1 MALMFPFV
9 ALVFLATAAQAA
21 SGNAW
26 LAPMPDGLPGVGK
39 ALGAVLAI
47 VPPESKSFIVFTDG
61 VDTDVVLKAI
71 GDTVDLPS
79 VAVMEVSSGQEYNT
93 TMKRLIGHARKV
105 RQSFRGVTVVV
116 VSEDLDFLSA
126 FAEMAD
132 AGRLSVWDNRVL
144 VVTRLE
150 RRQFLGLMKDL
161 WLFSM
166 LNTMLINMDD
176 DADDI
181 RYGLYS
187 HFPYGPG
194 GAQTVRVATWTPKK
208 GMVYL
213 TEHPLFPEKF
223 TNFHGAAL
231 PIAIWPFEPVMMQ
244 ERVVAPNGTEYTRLY
259 GRGIRILEAI
269 AGHLNFAIG
278 EALPARV
285 SKDRMDHVLYRR
297 ALISPQKLALLPHLA
312 LRYDYTFMI
321 EEATLTFCMAK
332 PELKPRWQNLYYP
345 LGERVWA
352 SIMALLVIVPATFFL
367 LTKSRMRREAKEKFS
382 LLAATEQ
389 VFGTLL
395 GQSFSL
401 PTVSST
407 RVLVASWLVVA
418 FVLGSAY
425 RGNLTAFLTIP
436 KYPPRVEGLRDLLRT
451 SAKVIMSPDLK
462 INFYTT
468 FKESNSSMSVE
479 LAERTYFSETHL
491 GGMQQ
496 ALEKKQQRVH
506 VDGSFSAYSRMSS
519 GVPQD
524 LMMIQWWCS
533 RWGMKLNPTK
543 SKEMI
548 MSWPRTQLPQD
559 QSLLING
566 ALITSLDKPEA
577 LRVTRSIMTLN
588 SMTYDVSRSSTKCKA
603 VSVFFRTHSSED
615 NMGGFSDDEI
625 NVAMHHFFFMRK
637 QNEALKLS
645 INTDDPS
652 ETVSEQLSYLE
663 LKLIGMHTRFKSSQ
677 PNLEA
682 TDSNHTK

>member
-93 TMKRLIGHARKV
+93 TMKRLIGHARKQV

-181 RYGLYS
+181 RC
-187 HFPYGPG
+187 

-285 SKDRMDHVLYRR
+285 SKDGAHQRLQEECCPASNQLKVPVVTNMKLTETPTANRLSACNASLIRPTVNTINFQRMDHVLYRR

-436 KYPPRVEGLRDLLRT
+436 KYPPRLLFATTLPSVQHLGLISYHPKQTHLLNIAFQKPTTLSSSNYR
-451 SAKVIMSPDLK
+451 VIMSPDLK

-496 ALEKKQQRVH
+496 ALEKK
-506 VDGSFSAYSRMSS
+506 
-519 GVPQD
+519 
-524 LMMIQWWCS
+524 
-533 RWGMKLNPTK
+533 
-543 SKEMI
+543 
-548 MSWPRTQLPQD
+548 
-559 QSLLING
+559 
-566 ALITSLDKPEA
+566 
-577 LRVTRSIMTLN
+577 
-588 SMTYDVSRSSTKCKA
+588 
-603 VSVFFRTHSSED
+603 
-615 NMGGFSDDEI
+615 
-625 NVAMHHFFFMRK
+625 
-637 QNEALKLS
+637 
-645 INTDDPS
+645 
-652 ETVSEQLSYLE
+652 
-663 LKLIGMHTRFKSSQ
+663 
-677 PNLEA
+677 
-682 TDSNHTK
+682 